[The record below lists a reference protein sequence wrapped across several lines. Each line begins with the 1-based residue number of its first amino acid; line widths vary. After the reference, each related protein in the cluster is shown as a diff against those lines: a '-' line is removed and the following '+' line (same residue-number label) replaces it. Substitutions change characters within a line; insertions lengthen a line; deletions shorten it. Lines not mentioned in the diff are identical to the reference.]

1 VRLGIYSDLVYQRD
15 GETLSNNRAFIR
27 FVTSLPPRVSELVL
41 FGRLSPVP
49 GRGPYVLPTEAVRV
63 VGLPHY
69 ERATKIWSLLRAVRG
84 SAGIFAAQCE
94 HLDAVWIFGPQPM
107 SMVFAWIARRRGVP
121 LVLGVRHDYPQY
133 IRNRLPSRWWL
144 WAVPV
149 AAGMDV
155 AFRRSAKFAPT
166 VALGDALARRYS
178 RGAAVMR
185 TGFSLVPRSELR
197 SLDEALAVRWDGDRI
212 VLSVGRLDR
221 EKNPLLL
228 LDILAGLRAE
238 DPCWR
243 MVIAGDGPMRE
254 QMQLRIAE
262 LGLDDAVTML
272 GEVPN
277 GPELWELYRRSQIF
291 LHVSF
296 TEGLPQVLLEA
307 QAAGVPV
314 VGTDVGGVAEALGDG
329 TYGLLIPPADAA
341 AAIEAVQRIAGDAD
355 LRRRLVSAALQHAA
369 QETLEMQL
377 DRLADFL
384 QDAVETYGR
393 GSAEGSRAFGPRSG
407 RVHRRGWAEGRT

>member
-1 VRLGIYSDLVYQRD
+1 
-15 GETLSNNRAFIR
+15 
-27 FVTSLPPRVSELVL
+27 
-41 FGRLSPVP
+41 
-49 GRGPYVLPTEAVRV
+49 
-63 VGLPHY
+63 
-69 ERATKIWSLLRAVRG
+69 VRG
-84 SAGIFAAQCE
+84 SARIFAAECE

-107 SMVFAWIARRRGVP
+107 SMVFAWIARRRKIP

-149 AAGMDV
+149 ATVMDV

-178 RGAAVMR
+178 RGAPVMR

-197 SLDEALAVRWDGDRI
+197 SLDEALEVQWDGDRV

-228 LDILAGLRAE
+228 LDILAGLRAG
-238 DPCWR
+238 DPAWR

-262 LGLDDAVTML
+262 LGLDDAVTMV
-272 GEVPN
+272 GEVSN
-277 GPELWELYRRSQIF
+277 GPELWQLYRRSQIF

-314 VGTDVGGVAEALGDG
+314 IGTDVGGVAEALGNG

-341 AAIEAVQRIAGDAD
+341 AAIEAMQRIAGDAD
-355 LRRRLVSAALQHAA
+355 LRRRLVSSALEHASH
-369 QETLEMQL
+369 ETLETQL
-377 DRLADFL
+377 DRLAGFL
-384 QDAVETYGR
+384 RAAVL
-393 GSAEGSRAFGPRSG
+393 A
-407 RVHRRGWAEGRT
+407 HRRGLAQGRA